1 MFSSGDIGINFDKYD
16 NIPVEATGNG
26 CPPHM
31 NSVSDLIL
39 MYAAEL
45 IVSVFHSFMIWS

>member
-39 MYAAEL
+39 L
-45 IVSVFHSFMIWS
+45 NVSVFHSFMI